1 MQNALFIIIA
11 LAVLALIGWG
21 ARDFFT
27 ASEIS
32 LWIRILI
39 GIITV
44 SGVALLG
51 IVIKDRIKQSKE
63 ENLKNVDK

>member
-11 LAVLALIGWG
+11 AAVLALIGWG
-21 ARDFFT
+21 ARDFFA

-32 LWIRILI
+32 IWIRILI
-39 GIITV
+39 GIISV
-44 SGVALLG
+44 AGVILLG

-63 ENLKNVDK
+63 ENFKDVDK